1 MKDIIKKYVK
11 SFIAITIL
19 ILGFSLWSTLHPY
32 IVKQILDL
40 DFTKEDILQQ
50 IIVLIILYAVVH
62 TLRAIFA
69 NLRNIKVNKTVANIL
84 QEIREELFKKV
95 LSLPM
100 KTFDKYRSSEIYTRL
115 TVDVNNMNSLF
126 ADSIPILAKSILYL
140 LFMMIM
146 MFIADIPLGLIG
158 IITLTIIGA
167 NSFYFVY
174 KIKSLEKIIL
184 DKRDMENKKYSEIYR
199 KNKLTYLFGLQKK
212 NTSEMKNILEEE
224 LKYRKKL
231 IIVESL
237 GLPLS
242 RLIEAIGIFVI
253 LYISLNASNPIP
265 LGNIYLVIYYLK
277 QSKRPLEDIF
287 NQLEEMRN
295 MHKFV

>member
-11 SFIAITIL
+11 SFIAITFL

-212 NTSEMKNILEEE
+212 NISEMKNILEEE

-237 GLPLS
+237 GVPLS

>member
-11 SFIAITIL
+11 SFIVITFL

-50 IIVLIILYAVVH
+50 IIVLIMLYAVVH

-237 GLPLS
+237 GVPLS